1 MILQF
6 RFLILLLKYIYFSLQ
21 ILTAKQNLYI
31 MTDITQFFNSLL
43 AQYGSID
50 IAENEFKK
58 MIAEDDFLND
68 EYEEWCHSV
77 GSIEKNGFLD
87 YCEDYMRSQNSVW
100 ESLNDF
106 DE

>member
-1 MILQF
+1 MLRNKIFNLQ
-6 RFLILLLKYIYFSLQ
+6 
-21 ILTAKQNLYI
+21 QNLY
-31 MTDITQFFNSLL
+31 MMNDITQLFNSLL

-58 MIAEDDFLND
+58 MIAEDDILKE
-68 EYEEWCHSV
+68 EYEEWCHAV
-77 GSIEKNGFLD
+77 GSSEKNGFLD
-87 YCEDYMRSQNSVW
+87 YCEDYMRSQDSVW

>member
-1 MILQF
+1 MM
-6 RFLILLLKYIYFSLQ
+6 
-21 ILTAKQNLYI
+21 N
-31 MTDITQFFNSLL
+31 DITQLFNSLL

-58 MIAEDDFLND
+58 MIAEDSILKE
-68 EYEEWCHSV
+68 EYEEWCHAV
-77 GSIEKNGFLD
+77 GSTEKKGFLD
-87 YCEDYMRSQNSVW
+87 YCEDYMRSQDSVW

>member
-1 MILQF
+1 MLRNKIFNLQ
-6 RFLILLLKYIYFSLQ
+6 
-21 ILTAKQNLYI
+21 QNLYI
-31 MTDITQFFNSLL
+31 MNDITQLFNSLL

-58 MIAEDDFLND
+58 MIAEDDILKE
-68 EYEEWCHSV
+68 EYEEWCHAV
-77 GSIEKNGFLD
+77 GSSEKNGFLD
-87 YCEDYMRSQNSVW
+87 YCEDYMRSQDSVW